1 MVLYSPSNLITFVFC
16 SWEEFCE
23 DVAVE
28 KAGFYMDP
36 LVNKANMLPGI
47 MTGDTLEMTS
57 QLSENMSLSDL
68 SWHHD
73 EVQSIRRACK
83 RVAWYF
89 SSSLP
94 LQYYSFLH
102 P

>member
-1 MVLYSPSNLITFVFC
+1 MVYYIPSNLITFVFC

-36 LVNKANMLPGI
+36 LLNKANMLHGI

-57 QLSENMSLSDL
+57 QHSENMSLSDL
-68 SWHHD
+68 SLHCD
-73 EVQSIRRACK
+73 EAQSIRRASK
-83 RVAWYF
+83 RVAWY
-89 SSSLP
+89 SSLSLP
-94 LQYYSFLH
+94 LQY
-102 P
+102 